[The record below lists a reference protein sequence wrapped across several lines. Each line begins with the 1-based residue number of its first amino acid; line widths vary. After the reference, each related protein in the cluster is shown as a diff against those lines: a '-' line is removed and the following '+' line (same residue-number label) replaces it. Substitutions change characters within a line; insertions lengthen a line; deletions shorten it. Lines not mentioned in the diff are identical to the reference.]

1 MCTPA
6 REGAAAVPI
15 PPSPWQALH
24 DWTSKIVLP
33 FAASGSARVTLA
45 AASDVPARIAGRP
58 ELGKLEPGSAADVV
72 VLDDGLEIVRVLAA
86 GVDATG

>member
-1 MCTPA
+1 M
-6 REGAAAVPI
+6 
-15 PPSPWQALH
+15 
-24 DWTSKIVLP
+24 
-33 FAASGSARVTLA
+33 LA
-45 AASDVPARIAGRP
+45 AASGEAARIAGRP